1 MKNIFLLLF
10 ISLFVFGCGKK
21 EENKPAAAQSDTSS
35 VLKTVPDNAPP
46 KDVDLVYM
54 LKKDQHLSYKL
65 TSTSSQIQSV
75 VADSTLKQS
84 AKQTVSYIV
93 DMDVK
98 DVDNDNVMDIKAT
111 IKWAKLDQEAN
122 GQKLA
127 YESGKLKDPKEIARF
142 VDYEAVLNNP
152 FSFRMNSKGEILE
165 VYRVDKI
172 VDRYLEIQG
181 LKDSVNTE
189 QKRQFQ
195 GNISE
200 GALKPLIQQVFRTL
214 PKNKVAKD
222 STWHFDYPS
231 RMGVFDIQNIAQY
244 KLVNFEKMQNNDNKL
259 AVIEAGLKI
268 VPKGKNKVSDRGI
281 DYDFKNPEAQGSGT
295 IYFNVSKGCVQN
307 SKTSTKMKM
316 SVTVKTAKGP
326 KGPMKAVR
334 NDDMETTNT
343 LQLIGS

>member
-1 MKNIFLLLF
+1 MKNIFVLLF

-21 EENKPAAAQSDTSS
+21 EENKPAAAANDTSS
-35 VLKTVPDNAPP
+35 VLKTVPDDAPP
-46 KDVDLVYM
+46 ADVDLVYT

-65 TSTSSQIQSV
+65 TSTSSQTQSV
-75 VADSTLKQS
+75 VSDTTLKQL
-84 AKQTVSYIV
+84 AKQTVTYLI
-93 DMDVK
+93 DMDVRE
-98 DVDNDNVMDIKAT
+98 VDNDNVMDIKAT
-111 IKWAKLDQEAN
+111 IKWAKLDGEAN
-122 GQKLA
+122 GQKVS
-127 YESGKLKDPKEIARF
+127 YESGKLQDPKELARY

-152 FSFRMNSKGEILE
+152 FYFRMNPKGEILE

-172 VDRYLEIQG
+172 VDKYLEIQG
-181 LKDSVNTE
+181 IKDSVNNE

-231 RMGVFDIQNIAQY
+231 RMGVFDIKNIAQY

-259 AVIEAGLKI
+259 AVIEAGLQI

-281 DYDFKNPEAQGSGT
+281 DYDFKNPEAQGSGK
-295 IYFNVSKGCVQN
+295 IYFNVTKGCVQN

-316 SVTVKTAKGP
+316 SVTVKTSKGP
-326 KGPMKAVR
+326 RGPMKAVR
-334 NDDMETTNT
+334 NDDMETTNS

>member
-1 MKNIFLLLF
+1 MKNIFLLLL

-35 VLKTVPDNAPP
+35 VLKTVPDDAPP
-46 KDVDLVYM
+46 KDVDLVYT

-65 TSTSSQIQSV
+65 TSTSSQVQSV

-84 AKQTVSYIV
+84 AQQTVSYIV
-93 DMDVK
+93 DMDVR
-98 DVDNDNVMDIKAT
+98 DVDNDNTMDIKAT

-122 GQKLA
+122 GQKLN

-142 VDYEAVLNNP
+142 VDYEAVLDNP
-152 FSFRMNSKGEILE
+152 FNFRMNSKGEILE
-165 VYRVDKI
+165 IYHVDKI
-172 VDRYLEIQG
+172 VDKYLEIQG
-181 LKDSVNTE
+181 LKDSVNAA
-189 QKRQFQ
+189 QKSQFQ
-195 GNISE
+195 SNISE
-200 GALKPLIQQVFRTL
+200 GALKPLIQQIFRTL
-214 PKNKVAKD
+214 PKNRVAKD

-244 KLVNFEKMQNNDNKL
+244 KLVNFEKMQDNDNKL
-259 AVIEAGLKI
+259 AVIDAGLKI
-268 VPKGKNKVSDRGI
+268 IPKGKNKVSDRGI

-295 IYFNVSKGCVQN
+295 IYFNLTKGCVQN

-316 SVTVKTAKGP
+316 SVTVKSQRGP